1 MVTKIATDITTL
13 ERDMMLWML
22 GCIAELERDTIR
34 ERTILG
40 KKRKAEKASAWKI
53 SKK

>member
-13 ERDMMLWML
+13 ERDMIRDML
-22 GCIAELERDTIR
+22 R
-34 ERTILG
+34 EKTLLG

>member
-13 ERDMMLWML
+13 ERDML
-22 GCIAELERDTIR
+22 R
-34 ERTILG
+34 EKVLLG